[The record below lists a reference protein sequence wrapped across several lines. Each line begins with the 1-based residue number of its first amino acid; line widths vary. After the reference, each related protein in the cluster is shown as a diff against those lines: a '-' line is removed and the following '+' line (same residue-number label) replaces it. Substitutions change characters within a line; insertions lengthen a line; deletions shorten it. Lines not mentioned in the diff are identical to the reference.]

1 MENCNHVSKVLD
13 WILDD
18 TARLVPGLFG
28 CVNCDLVSN
37 EPVSDGGFVSS
48 HDHVDFVDG
57 CFACKIGTLHL
68 GTGDANGNLVANG
81 WTNKKWDGELHA
93 YREARRQG
101 IQPASTK
108 MKDIKKAVEAS
119 DKIGQA
125 FQA

>member
-1 MENCNHVSKVLD
+1 MSCNHVSKVLD

-18 TARLVPGLFG
+18 THRLIPGFYG
-28 CVNCDLVSN
+28 CQNCDEVSV
-37 EPVSDGGFVSS
+37 EPLSDGNMVAEHS
-48 HDHVDFVDG
+48 HTEFVDG
-57 CFACKIGTLHL
+57 CFTCKIATLQL
-68 GTGDANGNLVANG
+68 TTGDANGALVANN
-81 WTNKKWDGELHA
+81 WTNKKWDGELNA

-108 MKDIKKAVEAS
+108 LKDIKKAVEAS

>member
-1 MENCNHVSKVLD
+1 MSCNHVSKVLD
-13 WILDD
+13 WKLDD
-18 TARLVPGLFG
+18 NTRLVPGLFG
-28 CVNCDLVSN
+28 CVYCDVVSS
-37 EPVSDGGFVSS
+37 EPISDGGIVAS
-48 HDHVDFVDG
+48 HSHTDYVDG

>member
-1 MENCNHVSKVLD
+1 MNCQHVSKVLE
-13 WILDD
+13 WKLDD
-18 TARLVPGLFG
+18 NARLVAALYG
-28 CVNCDLVSN
+28 CTNCDFVS
-37 EPVSDGGFVSS
+37 EHPISDGTINSS
-48 HDHVDFVDG
+48 HDHDIFVDG

-68 GTGDANGNLVANG
+68 ATGDANGNLVANG